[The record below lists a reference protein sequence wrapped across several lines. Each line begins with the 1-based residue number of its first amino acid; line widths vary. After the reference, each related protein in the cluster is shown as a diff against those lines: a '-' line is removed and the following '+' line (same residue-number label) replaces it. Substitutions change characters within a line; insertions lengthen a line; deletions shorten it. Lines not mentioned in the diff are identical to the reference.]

1 MEAGFALQIFINGLS
16 LSFTYALLAIGLT
29 LVVGVLRVLNFAHGE
44 LLMMGGFTVWVVFAV
59 LDFPFFLGLI
69 AAVFFVA
76 GIALAIER
84 GLFRRTRE
92 DPFRG
97 FIISLGLVYILQ
109 VSALLIFGLRDKSL
123 PLALPGRIEMLGTF
137 ISIQRI
143 VMIAVIASVIA
154 GVWMFLERTKFG
166 RAVRA
171 CTQDSEAAALQG
183 INRNRMSIIVMGMAG
198 GLAGLAGGMIS
209 QTFAVGPYFGTA
221 MIMKAFIVVIV
232 GGMGSVGGTLV
243 ASLLFGFLDSTL
255 SSLVNPRITILVDV
269 LVLLVI
275 LAFRPRGLFGR
286 D

>member
-1 MEAGFALQIFINGLS
+1 
-16 LSFTYALLAIGLT
+16 
-29 LVVGVLRVLNFAHGE
+29 V
-44 LLMMGGFTVWVVFAV
+44 
-59 LDFPFFLGLI
+59 
-69 AAVFFVA
+69 
-76 GIALAIER
+76 ALAVEK
-84 GLFRRTRE
+84 GLFKPTRE

-97 FIISLGLVYILQ
+97 FILSLGLVYVLQ
-109 VSALLIFGLRDKSL
+109 VTALLIFGSRDKSL

-143 VMIAVIASVIA
+143 VLIPVIDSVIA

-166 RAVRA
+166 RALRA
-171 CTQDSEAAALQG
+171 CIQDREAAALQG
-183 INRNRMSIIVMGMAG
+183 INRDRMSFIAMGMAG
-198 GLAGLAGGMIS
+198 GLAGLAGGIIS
-209 QTFAVGPYFGTA
+209 QTVAVGPYFGAT
-221 MIMKAFIVVIV
+221 MILKAFIVVIV

-255 SSLVNPRITILVDV
+255 STLVNPRITILVDV

>member
-1 MEAGFALQIFINGLS
+1 MQTGFALQISMNGLS
-16 LSFTYALLAIGLT
+16 LSSTYALMAIGLT

-44 LLMMGGFTVWVVFAV
+44 LLMVGAFNVWVIFAARD
-59 LDFPFFLGLI
+59 LPFPLALI
-69 AAVFFVA
+69 AAMFFVA

-84 GLFRRTRE
+84 GLFRRTRG

-97 FIISLGLVYILQ
+97 FVISLGLLYILQ
-109 VSALLIFGLRDKSL
+109 VTALLIFGPREKSV
-123 PLALPGRIEMLGTF
+123 PTAIPGQIEMLHTF
-137 ISIQRI
+137 VSIQR
-143 VMIAVIASVIA
+143 VVLVPVTFGVIA
-154 GVWMFLERTKFG
+154 GVWIFLERTRLG

-171 CTQDSEAAALQG
+171 CIQDAEAASLQG
-183 INRNRMSIIVMGMAG
+183 ISRNTMCAIVMAMAG
-198 GLAGLAGGMIS
+198 GLAGLAGGIIS
-209 QTFAVGPYFGTA
+209 QTVKVGAYFGTA
-221 MIMKAFIVVIV
+221 VIIKAFIVVIV

-255 SSLVNPRITILVDV
+255 TSLVNPRITILVDV